1 MITIV
6 TATFNAVKNRRER
19 TFERCVRSVLAL
31 ETSHE
36 HLILDGGSKDG
47 SVEFLRAIT
56 RGVTN
61 AVFISEPDTGIYNAF
76 NKGWRKARGE
86 WVYYLGDDDYLIDP
100 GALDAVVAD
109 ASRTDAEMVLSP
121 AERPG
126 MRQCFRSWRDMRSLL
141 TVTPYCHQGVLMRR
155 SLIERLG
162 GFDERFRISAD
173 YDLLLKAHFSNVKV
187 RYDWRKYAFFNNEGV
202 SANSPASRR
211 DMVAVTAKH
220 LGLNERQQEMLSRH
234 RLLPLAKTVPLVLH
248 PSPEVRLAA
257 RHAIKRWV
265 AAHVGMLD
273 DNGQPKALFRV

>member
-6 TATFNAVKNRRER
+6 TATFNAVTNSRER
-19 TFERCVRSVLAL
+19 ALVRCVRSVSEL
-31 ETSHE
+31 ETAYE
-36 HLILDGGSKDG
+36 HLIIDGASMDGTVTLLD
-47 SVEFLRAIT
+47 ELT
-56 RGVTN
+56 RVLPN
-61 AVFISEPDTGIYNAF
+61 VFYISEPDTGIYNAF
-76 NKGWRKARGE
+76 NKGWRKAKGE

-100 GALDAVVAD
+100 STLDAVVAD
-109 ASRTDAEMVLSP
+109 ASKTDAEMVLSP

-162 GFDERFRISAD
+162 GFDESFRISAD

-202 SANSPASRR
+202 SANSPAARR

-220 LGLNERQQEMLSRH
+220 LGLNGRQQEMLARR
-234 RLLPLAKTVPLVLH
+234 RLLPLSKTVPLVLH
-248 PSPEVRLAA
+248 SSPEVRLAA